1 MLNVEINKKEKLHT
15 VMSVTQLTNNIVL
28 DLKYIHKKPIK
39 SAKYFQN
46 TYTGYWTTNL
56 HS

>member
-46 TYTGYWTTNL
+46 TYTG
-56 HS
+56 